1 MTNLEKQDLRHACRR
16 ALAGRPRLHLGV
28 AQVAQSARRLLPF
41 PLELD
46 DVADALAFLV
56 GLKQAEQT
64 PDPLGSEQLYKIT
77 PEGLLAHERA
87 ENT

>member
-16 ALAGRPRLHLGV
+16 ALAVRPRLHLGA

-41 PLELD
+41 PIELA
-46 DVADALAFLV
+46 DVSDALDFLV
-56 GLKQAEQT
+56 GLKQAEET
-64 PDPLGSEQLYKIT
+64 PDPLGSEKLYKIT
-77 PEGLLAHERA
+77 AEGLLEHERA